1 MGMPVKLSDDLVL
14 SARLEAEAT
23 DRSIAAQVEH
33 WAKLGRAVEAA
44 LQHADTLAL
53 KGSDGDLAN
62 AFPNLSQRETV
73 HALLE
78 RIVATTDRSAVTG
91 RLQARGKPVY
101 GTDPRFPGLVVR
113 IAPDGT
119 RMPGHFENRR
129 FVPTADGQ

>member
-53 KGSDGDLAN
+53 KGSGGDLTK
-62 AFPNLSQRETV
+62 AFPNPSQRETV

-78 RIVATTDRSAVTG
+78 GIATTTDRAAVTG
-91 RLQARGKPVY
+91 WLQARGKPVY
-101 GTDPRFPGLVVR
+101 GTDPRFPGRVVR

-119 RMPGHFENRR
+119 RTPGYFENRR
-129 FVPTADGQ
+129 FVPDVAG